1 MPPTR
6 TSTTTTL
13 PRHVADTLASADERL
28 ASATRLPAWARPL
41 PEALLLVALYAAYR
55 STRNLLGSARGQAV
69 ARGQAIERFES
80 RLHLDPERALN
91 HFVAAHPVLA
101 TICDYDYAA
110 AHFVI
115 TLIVM
120 ALLYRMHRPTA
131 RRLAVAWYLTNLLAL
146 LGFWLY
152 ALAPPRL
159 LPGGGF
165 IDTVVVFHTWGSWG
179 TGAVASAS
187 NQYAAMPSLHIAWAS
202 WCAVGI
208 WQLSRRGWVRLLG
221 VCYPLATLFVV
232 LGTANHYLVDAVAG
246 VLTLIGGFALTEG
259 GITSWS
265 ALQRWRHASPP
276 APDRA
281 SS

>member
-1 MPPTR
+1 MAPTR
-6 TSTTTTL
+6 TSTTTL
-13 PRHVADTLASADERL
+13 PRPAADVPKSADQRQ
-28 ASATRLPAWARPL
+28 APARRMPAWARPL
-41 PEALLLVALYAAYR
+41 PEAVLLAALYAAYR

-91 HFVAAHPVLA
+91 HFVAAHPALA
-101 TICDYDYAA
+101 TICDYEYAA
-110 AHFVI
+110 AHFAI

-120 ALLYRMHRPTA
+120 VLLYRRHRPTA
-131 RRLAVAWYLTNLLAL
+131 RRLAAAWYLTNLLAL

-208 WQLSRRGWVRLLG
+208 WQLTRRDWVRLLG
-221 VCYPLATLFVV
+221 ICYPLATLFVV

-246 VLTLIGGFALTEG
+246 LLTLIGGFALTEG
-259 GITSWS
+259 GIRSWS
-265 ALQRWRHASPP
+265 ALQRSRHASASEPGR
-276 APDRA
+276 AP
-281 SS
+281 S